1 MKKLIIPILSGAVL
15 SCTNAPAQD
24 PKFTETIKKEF
35 VVSPSNVL
43 AVYNIDGF
51 IKVEGYEGNKVL
63 IEVDKTI
70 SGKTNEIVEEGKQ
83 EFKLEFEQKA
93 DSLITYIAEPFDS
106 RPNRNRDRWN
116 KDEYRKVQYRYN
128 LNYTIKVPKSMNLV
142 ISTINNGDIMIT
154 DVSGFMKVNNINGKI
169 TVKNAQK
176 ANEIRTING
185 DVNIN
190 YTALPPENAQ
200 YYTLNGNL
208 NIVYPTNF
216 SADCEF
222 KTFQGDFYTD
232 FEDVEK
238 LPARVTKTVSET
250 DKGTTHKLSKG
261 SIIRIGS
268 GGKNLKFETFNGN
281 IYIKKS

>member
-1 MKKLIIPILSGAVL
+1 MKKLIIPILSGVVL
-15 SCTNAPAQD
+15 SCTNAPAQE

-35 VVSPSNVL
+35 VVSPNSVL

-51 IKVEGYEGNKVL
+51 IKVEGYDGNKVL

-70 SGKTNEIVEEGKQ
+70 SGKTNEIVEKGKQ

-93 DSLITYIAEPFDS
+93 DSVIAYITEPMDS
-106 RPNRNRDRWN
+106 RPNRNKWN
-116 KDEYRKVQYRYN
+116 NDHRKIQYQYN
-128 LNYTIKVPKSMNLV
+128 LNFTIKVPKSMNLSV
-142 ISTINNGDIMIT
+142 STINNGDITIA

-176 ANEIRTING
+176 ANDIHTING

-190 YTALPPENAQ
+190 YTVLPPDSAK

-208 NIVYPTNF
+208 TVVFPNNL
-216 SADCEF
+216 SADCSF
-222 KTFQGDFYTD
+222 KSFNGDFYTD
-232 FEDVEK
+232 FEDIEK
-238 LPARVTKTVSET
+238 LPARVTKTINET
-250 DKGTTHKLSKG
+250 DKGTTHKLNKG
-261 SIIRIGS
+261 SRIRIGS
-268 GGKNLKFETFNGN
+268 GGKNLNFETFNGN

>member
-1 MKKLIIPILSGAVL
+1 MKKLIIPILSGVVL

-24 PKFTETIKKEF
+24 LKFTETIKKEF
-35 VVSPSNVL
+35 VVSPSSVL

-51 IKVEGYEGNKVL
+51 IKVEGYDGNKVL
-63 IEVDKTI
+63 IEVEKTI
-70 SGKTNEIVEEGKQ
+70 SGKSNEIVEEGKQ

-93 DSLITYIAEPFDS
+93 DSLIAYIIEPFDS

-116 KDEYRKVQYRYN
+116 KNEYRKIQYRYN

-142 ISTINNGDIMIT
+142 VSTINNGDILIT

-238 LPARVTKTVSET
+238 LPARVTKTISET

>member
-1 MKKLIIPILSGAVL
+1 MKKLIIPILSGVVL
-15 SCTNAPAQD
+15 SCTNAPAQE

-35 VVSPSNVL
+35 VVSPSSVL

-51 IKVEGYEGNKVL
+51 IKVEGYDGNKVL
-63 IEVDKTI
+63 IEVEKTI

-93 DSLITYIAEPFDS
+93 DSLIAYTIEPFDS

-116 KDEYRKVQYRYN
+116 KNEYRKIQYRYN

-142 ISTINNGDIMIT
+142 VSTINNGDILIT

-176 ANEIRTING
+176 ANDIRTING

-222 KTFQGDFYTD
+222 KTFQGDLYTD
-232 FEDVEK
+232 FEDVER
-238 LPARVTKTVSET
+238 LPARVTKTISET

>member
-1 MKKLIIPILSGAVL
+1 MKKLIIPILSGVVL
-15 SCTNAPAQD
+15 SCTNAPAQE

-35 VVSPSNVL
+35 VVSPSSVL

-51 IKVEGYEGNKVL
+51 IKVEGYDGNKVL
-63 IEVDKTI
+63 IEVEKTI

-93 DSLITYIAEPFDS
+93 DSLIAYTIEPFDS

-116 KDEYRKVQYRYN
+116 KNEYRKIQYRYN

-142 ISTINNGDIMIT
+142 VSTINNGDILVT

-238 LPARVTKTVSET
+238 LPARVTKTISET

>member
-1 MKKLIIPILSGAVL
+1 MKKLIIPILSGVIL
-15 SCTNAPAQD
+15 SCTKAPAQE

-35 VVSPSNVL
+35 VVSPSSVL

-51 IKVEGYEGNKVL
+51 IKVEGYDGNKVL
-63 IEVDKTI
+63 IEVEKTI

-93 DSLITYIAEPFDS
+93 DSLIAYTIEPFDS

-116 KDEYRKVQYRYN
+116 KNEYRKIQYRYN

-142 ISTINNGDIMIT
+142 VSTINNGDILIT

-176 ANEIRTING
+176 ANDIRTING

>member
-1 MKKLIIPILSGAVL
+1 MKKLIIPILSGVVL
-15 SCTNAPAQD
+15 SCTNAPAQE

-35 VVSPSNVL
+35 MVSPNSVL

-51 IKVEGYEGNKVL
+51 IKVEGYDGNKVL
-63 IEVDKTI
+63 IEIDKTI
-70 SGKTNEIVEEGKQ
+70 SGKTNEIVEKGKQ

-93 DSLITYIAEPFDS
+93 DSVIAYIVEPMDS
-106 RPNRNRDRWN
+106 RPNRNKWN
-116 KDEYRKVQYRYN
+116 NDHRKIQYRYN
-128 LNYTIKVPKSMNLV
+128 LNFTIKVPKSMNLAV
-142 ISTINNGDIMIT
+142 STINNGNIT
-154 DVSGFMKVNNINGKI
+154 IADVSGFMKVNNINGKI

-176 ANEIRTING
+176 ANDIRTING

-190 YTALPPENAQ
+190 YTVLPPDSAK

-208 NIVYPTNF
+208 TVIFPNNL
-216 SADCEF
+216 SADCSF
-222 KTFQGDFYTD
+222 KSFNGDFYTD

-238 LPARVTKTVSET
+238 LPAHVTKTINET

-261 SIIRIGS
+261 NRIRIGS
-268 GGKNLKFETFNGN
+268 GGKNLNFETFNGN